1 METFREPETLAFFDR
16 VWNGQR
22 EQLRLECSEYKGHP
36 FYTLRLYWQ
45 NEDGDWR
52 WQRAKPSSAGRYWA
66 ALNLK
71 PKELHQLGLALLQ
84 EAAELV
90 HREQSAAYK
99 AQAEPA
105 APRSSRTPTARE
117 RAALDGFSREHPPM
131 RDDPDIPF

>member
-90 HREQSAAYK
+90 HREQSEAYK
-99 AQAEPA
+99 AEP
-105 APRSSRTPTARE
+105 PRRASRVPRARE
-117 RAALDGFSREHPPM
+117 QAALDAFDRDHPPR